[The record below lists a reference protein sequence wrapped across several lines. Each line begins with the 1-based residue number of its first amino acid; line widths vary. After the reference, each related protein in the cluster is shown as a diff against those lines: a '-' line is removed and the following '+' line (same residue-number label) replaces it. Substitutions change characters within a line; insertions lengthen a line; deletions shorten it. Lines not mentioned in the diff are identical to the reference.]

1 MKWLWCDHQK
11 LKYTFKLTKFVA
23 YWKGIEVLCT
33 TEASIIRYSNTKH
46 IVFLL
51 RLSKCNVCD
60 LTEGGNLCQR
70 QYKALA
76 NIYDTSCDPLT
87 IFSGRP
93 SLLSCP
99 SQPSFVGMLIS
110 PIGPKAAWLLPV
122 DHIQLLAITVC
133 KFPSQIEVA
142 IMPINF
148 RPVIF
153 ENIVWF

>member
-1 MKWLWCDHQK
+1 MWTMERNWMHVSRSVEYNVNDDRQSVIEIYGQHWILVAE
-11 LKYTFKLTKFVA
+11 KYTTRQL
-23 YWKGIEVLCT
+23 WGIT
-33 TEASIIRYSNTKH
+33 
-46 IVFLL
+46 LL
-51 RLSKCNVCD
+51 VPPFC

-76 NIYDTSCDPLT
+76 NIYNTSCDPLT